1 MGSATAVTKADRPVP
16 LGEVDT
22 AMAARRST
30 GIEELDRVL
39 GGGLVGGSVTLLGG
53 EPGIGKSTLL
63 LQALVHMAEAGATAL
78 LVTAEESKEQVRL
91 RAERLGAIH
100 PGVLIVAATSLPEVL
115 EHVADVNPDVLA
127 VDSIQTV
134 ADPEVPGAPGSVTQ
148 VRECAHRLV
157 RLAKDRN
164 LPTVLVGHVTKE
176 GSIAGPRVLEHIVD
190 TVLAFEGDRHHALR
204 MLHALKHRFGSTH
217 ELGLF
222 AMEEAGLIDV
232 SDPSSLFLADRRTGL
247 PGSVVTAVLEGAR
260 PVLVEVQALV
270 TPTRAPMPRRS
281 AQGLDQNRLGLLL
294 AVLEARG
301 GQRLADADVYASVAG
316 GIRVT
321 EAGSDLAVAI
331 AVAGA
336 RRGRPVAA
344 DLVAVGEIGLGGE
357 IRQASQTPR
366 RLAEAA
372 RLGFK
377 HAIVPTS
384 VADAADIELLRVA
397 TVRDALRAAGLD
409 EDAADD
415 GSTAPVSPVGSA
427 ARAAIVTAVLV
438 PGSVQRVRFPSA
450 RQSRRTS
457 ARAGTAPIGSDAL
470 SPAARRPGATAAGG
484 SRPHP
489 ASEDGRAHR
498 RR

>member
-1 MGSATAVTKADRPVP
+1 
-16 LGEVDT
+16 
-22 AMAARRST
+22 
-30 GIEELDRVL
+30 
-39 GGGLVGGSVTLLGG
+39 
-53 EPGIGKSTLL
+53 
-63 LQALVHMAEAGATAL
+63 
-78 LVTAEESKEQVRL
+78 
-91 RAERLGAIH
+91 
-100 PGVLIVAATSLPEVL
+100 
-115 EHVADVNPDVLA
+115 
-127 VDSIQTV
+127 
-134 ADPEVPGAPGSVTQ
+134 VTQ

-222 AMEEAGLIDV
+222 AMEESGLVDV

-281 AQGLDQNRLGLLL
+281 AQGLDQNRLTLLL

-301 GQRLADADVYASVAG
+301 GLPVADADVYASVAG

-336 RRGRPVAA
+336 RRGRPVAE
-344 DLVAVGEIGLGGE
+344 DLVAIGEIGLGGE
-357 IRQASQTPR
+357 VRQAAQTPR

-372 RLGFK
+372 RLGFR

-384 VADAADIELLRVA
+384 VADAPGLELLRVG
-397 TVRDALRAAGLD
+397 TVREALHVAGLD
-409 EDAADD
+409 EDGAE
-415 GSTAPVSPVGSA
+415 
-427 ARAAIVTAVLV
+427 RH
-438 PGSVQRVRFPSA
+438 
-450 RQSRRTS
+450 
-457 ARAGTAPIGSDAL
+457 
-470 SPAARRPGATAAGG
+470 RPGGAHQ
-484 SRPHP
+484 PK
-489 ASEDGRAHR
+489 ASLALLS
-498 RR
+498 